1 MANHSAEWADRRL
14 HLEQRF
20 GESKWVGEFALAS
33 AVRWAIHPNY
43 TMAECDQRIDEIP
56 ELSASPFPAVEKNDR
71 GAVSGTPL
79 RTGNVFRE
87 R

>member
-1 MANHSAEWADRRL
+1 MPNHSAKWADRRL
-14 HLEQRF
+14 HIKQRF
-20 GESKWVGEFALAS
+20 GEDKRIGIFALAR
-33 AVRWAIHPNY
+33 AVRRSIH
-43 TMAECDQRIDEIP
+43 TDHTVTERDERIDEIP
-56 ELSASPFPAVEKNDR
+56 ELRTPPFPTMEKNDR